1 MRTLL
6 LACLLGIAAFV
17 IGLTIFGEIDDQKI
31 RFDKP
36 TLEKIDSLE
45 EAWLAARS
53 QPLNVYVCGGVGIL
67 VGGLAGVGLGLVR
80 RSRKAGATDA
90 GGLSRHEAVPAKP
103 EAKSVAT
110 DLERL
115 EAERPFVCKL
125 FGLLT
130 LGICKFYAVPQGKA
144 LVVTAF
150 GKYRK
155 ACEPG
160 LGCILS
166 LWGLYQ
172 HPCRDIPLIPWKE
185 YAIPYENEAVATSD
199 GATCRLSIMVCYRI
213 VDAGKALF
221 EVDDYEQ
228 AMGNMIRTV
237 LRRECARESAQTLR
251 ASRSQMAGT
260 LRDALEKDVA
270 PWGINVRLVDIT
282 DIDIPAQ

>member
-1 MRTLL
+1 M
-6 LACLLGIAAFV
+6 LACLLGIAAFAA
-17 IGLTIFGEIDDQKI
+17 GLVVFGQIDDQKI
-31 RFDKP
+31 RFEKA
-36 TLEKIDSLE
+36 TLEKIDSPE
-45 EAWLAARS
+45 EAWQVAKS
-53 QPLNVYVCGGVGIL
+53 QPLNVYVCGSAGFLAGA
-67 VGGLAGVGLGLVR
+67 LAGVGLWLVR
-80 RSRKAGATDA
+80 RHRQTEATDV
-90 GGLSRHEAVPAKP
+90 GGLSRHEAVPARAAAKP
-103 EAKSVAT
+103 VET

-115 EAERPFVCKL
+115 KAERPFICKL

-199 GATCRLSIMVCYRI
+199 GMTCRLSIMVCYRI

-221 EVDDYEQ
+221 EVDDYER

-237 LRRECARESAQTLR
+237 LRRECAKQSAQTLR
-251 ASRSQMAGT
+251 ASRNEMAGT

-270 PWGINVRLVDIT
+270 PWGIKVRLVDIT
-282 DIDIPAQ
+282 DIDIPA